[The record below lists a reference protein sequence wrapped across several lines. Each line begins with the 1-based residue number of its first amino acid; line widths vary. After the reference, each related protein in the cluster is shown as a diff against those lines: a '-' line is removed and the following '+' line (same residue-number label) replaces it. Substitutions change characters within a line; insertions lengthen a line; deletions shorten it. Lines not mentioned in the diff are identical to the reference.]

1 MFVAQ
6 DGPCTT
12 HHSSTLFPTY
22 TSPRR
27 EHIPLLTS
35 REELPSLLVSLYKH
49 WSSLLQKQAT
59 VLGWSTDD
67 KLVLTSVARISRV
80 HASGDV
86 GVHCKLPFSVQR
98 KRDLS
103 VWESCLLCGQCNLA
117 SNTWTTEVT
126 LLHLR
131 HLEFHIIRYPFEQS
145 WDPQGDGGHA
155 PSWREAT
162 PAEHAGCREMHQ
174 GRPL

>member
-1 MFVAQ
+1 MA
-6 DGPCTT
+6 PAPLSTAPP
-12 HHSSTLFPTY
+12 SSLHTPHPGENTFTASSHLPRSPPPFPQF
-22 TSPRR
+22 
-27 EHIPLLTS
+27 PLLTS

-103 VWESCLLCGQCNLA
+103 VWESCLLCGQCIWHLPG
-117 SNTWTTEVT
+117 
-126 LLHLR
+126 LLRWSFYTSDILSSTSSGIFLSR
-131 HLEFHIIRYPFEQS
+131 AGITRVIAVMLQA
-145 WDPQGDGGHA
+145 GGRLLNVLF
-155 PSWREAT
+155 S
-162 PAEHAGCREMHQ
+162 
-174 GRPL
+174 